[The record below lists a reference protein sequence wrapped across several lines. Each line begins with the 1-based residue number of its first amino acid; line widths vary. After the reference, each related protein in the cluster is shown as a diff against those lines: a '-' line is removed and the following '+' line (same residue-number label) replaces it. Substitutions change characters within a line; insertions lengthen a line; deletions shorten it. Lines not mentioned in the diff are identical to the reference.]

1 MLSKSSFSYF
11 LFNHVFEIFIILPR
25 LFLDIFFYIDI
36 FLSSYILYL
45 IILIRTSVR
54 KKPVQ
59 CNRKNNHC
67 RGNQKGEGV
76 VKNINERLLAFF
88 FIRSLVYRG
97 EKLVATFIPKEDKKK
112 GGKHRTTR
120 LIIAM
125 ERQWRA
131 WLLCWP

>member
-1 MLSKSSFSYF
+1 VCTSSENDKKQISFCCPNQVSLIFCSIMFLKFS
-11 LFNHVFEIFIILPR
+11 LFYRDFVLI
-25 LFLDIFFYIDI
+25 
-36 FLSSYILYL
+36 YL
-45 IILIRTSVR
+45 IILICTSVR

-67 RGNQKGEGV
+67 RGNQKWEGV